1 MFKCPFC
8 NRVTKSLGF
17 LKLHIRKHHRR
28 NLQCPYCDFVTKNL
42 PGLEIHCL
50 VSDDE
55 KHKALYYLL
64 HKNARNTKVSIENLK
79 KYKYLFKVGRDDK

>member
-1 MFKCPFC
+1 
-8 NRVTKSLGF
+8 
-17 LKLHIRKHHRR
+17 
-28 NLQCPYCDFVTKNL
+28 
-42 PGLEIHCL
+42 